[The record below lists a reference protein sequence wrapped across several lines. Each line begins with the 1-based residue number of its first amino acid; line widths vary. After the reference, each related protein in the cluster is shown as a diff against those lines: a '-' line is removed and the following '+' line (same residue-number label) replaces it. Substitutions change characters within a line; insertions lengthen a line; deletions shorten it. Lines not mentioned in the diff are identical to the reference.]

1 MTPKVSVSLIICT
14 FNRSASLRKTLEAVA
29 SLDVPAEWWV
39 EVVVVDNAST
49 DDTAQVV
56 RDAKFERMEVRYM
69 HEARKGKCH
78 ALNRGL
84 AESHGDYLLF
94 TDDDVLPG
102 KSWLRVMVEPMR
114 SGQCD
119 AVNGQ
124 LVLAPHLLKPWQT
137 SMHKMWLAASLDAE
151 SRDWS
156 RELIGANMGIR
167 RAVLKQVP
175 GYDPELGPGPGAVGF
190 CEDTFFGWQLFE
202 AGFRIQY
209 VSSAVALHQLDASRL
224 QRRFWLNDA
233 ARRGRTQAYLRYHWK
248 HDDIPFPRLAWFG
261 YTLKLLVRRAFVHLP
276 ALEEEG
282 CPEWEMSYVM
292 NRAMCEQFIH
302 ERSRQR
308 NYSRRGLVK
317 NAFAQSS
324 ALAKAPLSQ
333 GANGPHPI
341 N

>member
-1 MTPKVSVSLIICT
+1 MPPKVSVSLIICT
-14 FNRSASLRKTLEAVA
+14 FNRSASLRKTLAAVA
-29 SLDVPAEWWV
+29 ALDVPPEWSA

-49 DDTAQVV
+49 DDTAEVV
-56 RDAKFERMEVRYM
+56 RRVTLERMELRYV

-78 ALNRGL
+78 ALNTGL
-84 AESHGDYLLF
+84 AETRGDYLLF
-94 TDDDVLPG
+94 TDDDVLPS
-102 KSWLRVMVEPMR
+102 KSWLQAMVEPML

-124 LVLAPHLLKPWQT
+124 LVLASHLLKPWQT
-137 SMHKMWLAASLDAE
+137 SMHKMWLAASVDAE

-202 AGFRIQY
+202 AGFKIQY
-209 VSSAVALHQLDASRL
+209 VPTASALHQLDESRL
-224 QRRFWLNDA
+224 KRRFWLADA

-248 HDDIPFPRLAWFG
+248 HDDIPFPRLAWLG
-261 YTLKLLVRRAFVHLP
+261 YTLKLSVRRLFARLP

-292 NRAMCEQFIH
+292 NRAMCGQFIH
-302 ERSRQR
+302 ERRRER

-324 ALAKAPLSQ
+324 SLGKAPLR
-333 GANGPHPI
+333 
-341 N
+341 